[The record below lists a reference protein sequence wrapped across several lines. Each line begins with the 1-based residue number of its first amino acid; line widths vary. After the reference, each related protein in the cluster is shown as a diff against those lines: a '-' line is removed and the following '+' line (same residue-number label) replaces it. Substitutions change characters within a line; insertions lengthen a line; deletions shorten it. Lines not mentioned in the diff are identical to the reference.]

1 MNKGSLIHSFHK
13 LTFYVPGTVIGA
25 RYTQIKSSP
34 VLKGLPTI
42 SWRGRAKVCHR
53 AMPKGLCTNYL
64 MPQWCWVT
72 TNHITL
78 VSYSNN
84 CSFLTRRGGCLDSPA
99 DFGWGPWHAWRLPAV
114 GWSRT
119 ASPWW
124 HNSASRVSHPHGSG
138 WDTRGR
144 AHLTAWVIFMPLL
157 KNVPWSKQVA
167 WLRPESDLWH
177 RAWIQRQENWGGHG
191 DLSRALNKQT
201 WGT

>member
-84 CSFLTRRGGCLDSPA
+84 CSFLTHRGGCLDSPA

-124 HNSASRVSHPHGSG
+124 HNYASRVSHPYLGTSRQI
-138 WDTRGR
+138 W
-144 AHLTAWVIFMPLL
+144 AWSFMAMAP
-157 KNVPWSKQVA
+157 A
-167 WLRPESDLWH
+167 
-177 RAWIQRQENWGGHG
+177 QENKLCLRGAS
-191 DLSRALNKQT
+191 SRLCVYPIYWHPVGQSQPHAWTQT
-201 WGT
+201 QEATNILHLL